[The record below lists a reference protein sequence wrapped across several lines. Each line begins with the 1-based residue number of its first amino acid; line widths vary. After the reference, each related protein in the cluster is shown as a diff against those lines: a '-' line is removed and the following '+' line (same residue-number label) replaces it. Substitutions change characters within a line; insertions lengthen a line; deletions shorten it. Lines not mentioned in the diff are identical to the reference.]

1 MNFQQLKN
9 NDPIVESAVIDFCIR
24 SKPYDFCSI
33 KNHSVKLIQIKK
45 YYEYLLQEC
54 NIFYVTENQRVVFFI
69 AISEHDDRVEMQFVF
84 SDTFDL
90 IKNAKAFRE
99 FYWKQSDCSKPFV
112 GVVKRHHK
120 LKKYLNYIKK
130 RDPDAKIL
138 LDNGE
143 ILVLYTRDGVQKQI

>member
-9 NDPIVESAVIDFCIR
+9 NDPMVESALIDFCIR

-33 KNHSVKLIQIKK
+33 KSHSVKLIQIRK
-45 YYEYLLQEC
+45 YYEYLLREC

-69 AISEHDDRVEMQFVF
+69 AISECDDRIEMQFVF

-99 FYWKQSDCSKPFV
+99 FYWKQFNCSKPFV

-130 RDPDAKIL
+130 RDRDAKIS

-143 ILVLYTRDGVQKQI
+143 ILVLYNRNGI

>member
-9 NDPIVESAVIDFCIR
+9 NDPMVESALIDFCIR

-33 KNHSVKLIQIKK
+33 KSHSVKLIQIRK
-45 YYEYLLQEC
+45 YYEYLLREC

-69 AISEHDDRVEMQFVF
+69 AISECDDRIEMQFVF

-99 FYWKQSDCSKPFV
+99 FYWKQFNCSKPFV

-130 RDPDAKIL
+130 RDRDAKIY

-143 ILVLYTRDGVQKQI
+143 ILVLYNRNGI

>member
-9 NDPIVESAVIDFCIR
+9 NDPMVESALIDFCIR

-33 KNHSVKLIQIKK
+33 KSHSVKLIQIKK
-45 YYEYLLQEC
+45 YYEYLLREC
-54 NIFYVTENQRVVFFI
+54 NIFYATENQRVVFFI
-69 AISEHDDRVEMQFVF
+69 AISEYDDRIEMQFVF

-99 FYWKQSDCSKPFV
+99 FYWKQFNCSKPFV
-112 GVVKRHHK
+112 GVVKRQHK
-120 LKKYLNYIKK
+120 LKTYLNYIKK
-130 RDPDAKIL
+130 RYRDAKIS

-143 ILVLYTRDGVQKQI
+143 ILVSYNRNGI

>member
-9 NDPIVESAVIDFCIR
+9 NDPMVESALIDFCIR

-33 KNHSVKLIQIKK
+33 KSHSVKLIQIRK
-45 YYEYLLQEC
+45 YYEYLLREC

-69 AISEHDDRVEMQFVF
+69 AISECDDRIEMQFVF

-99 FYWKQSDCSKPFV
+99 FYWKQFNCSKPFV

-120 LKKYLNYIKK
+120 LKTYLNYIKK
-130 RDPDAKIL
+130 RDRDAKIS

-143 ILVLYTRDGVQKQI
+143 ILVLYNRNGI